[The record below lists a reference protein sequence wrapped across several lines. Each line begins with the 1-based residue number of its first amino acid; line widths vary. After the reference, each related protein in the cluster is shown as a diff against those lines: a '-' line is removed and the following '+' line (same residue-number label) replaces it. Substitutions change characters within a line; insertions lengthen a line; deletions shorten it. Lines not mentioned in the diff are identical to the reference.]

1 MGGVRV
7 PLTGELTNADYDAD
21 VIGEVTI
28 QPGYSSGSVT
38 IYTGT
43 DPDAEDGL
51 LLQAIKDPQTFMPN
65 SDVLPAGGKE
75 KVFMVEDS
83 HTQGYVLT
91 SVPSKIYES
100 GDFTTVSTLHFTPN
114 YVRDDVP
121 VIVTLTASHPA
132 YSALFTNTTPTMLL
146 PLGGQGVQAW
156 FQLVPERRNPPTPRA
171 CECDGDRKDDEVVVT
186 ATIDG
191 EVVAETTVTVVDV
204 HKLPEITVTAMTED
218 GAGPLMELA
227 EGSKYK
233 VKVEANRNQPSG
245 EVTSE
250 TVTVSLALGDD
261 STAVAEDYRITPSS
275 VSIVG
280 GLNDQSKTF
289 TLEVLAGDGDIG
301 DETLMLDAMV
311 KGGATNGAVTEEKGM
326 LSVTL
331 MDTTTLNVE
340 PRSDVEVQLAVATA
354 KNVADGPDDLWTYG
368 DDDLSIKLGELFK
381 LPADGFTTTA
391 DAMSADAKVVTAE
404 ADDGVVTVTAMGM
417 GTTTVTVTA
426 TTAASAAQI
435 SPNIA
440 TVEFEIEVDELTLVL
455 MFEGD
460 MDMMNL
466 VEGGEGAMVTVTAN
480 QMVAEDTMVMIMRDR
495 SMSDADDDDF
505 TVEPMEL
512 MISAGEMEVTAMVK
526 AVEDDMA
533 EEMEALVL
541 YAMAGDIQ
549 AMGEVKF
556 YLWDEAVPA
565 LPIIAQLLLAGLLG
579 IGGFRRYRRR

>member
-1 MGGVRV
+1 M
-7 PLTGELTNADYDAD
+7 
-21 VIGEVTI
+21 
-28 QPGYSSGSVT
+28 
-38 IYTGT
+38 
-43 DPDAEDGL
+43 
-51 LLQAIKDPQTFMPN
+51 
-65 SDVLPAGGKE
+65 
-75 KVFMVEDS
+75 
-83 HTQGYVLT
+83 
-91 SVPSKIYES
+91 
-100 GDFTTVSTLHFTPN
+100 
-114 YVRDDVP
+114 
-121 VIVTLTASHPA
+121 
-132 YSALFTNTTPTMLL
+132 
-146 PLGGQGVQAW
+146 
-156 FQLVPERRNPPTPRA
+156 
-171 CECDGDRKDDEVVVT
+171 
-186 ATIDG
+186 
-191 EVVAETTVTVVDV
+191 VDV

-495 SMSDADDDDF
+495 SMSDADDTDF
-505 TVEPMEL
+505 MVEPMEL
-512 MISAGEMEVTAMVK
+512 MISAGEMEATAMVK
-526 AVEDDMA
+526 AVEDDMP